1 MKTIAL
7 VELSMREVTKKNK
20 NQRLKQW
27 LLNTEGSP
35 EANANTISLYL
46 PE

>member
-27 LLNTEGSP
+27 LLNTEGSL
-35 EANANTISLYL
+35 EGNANIISLYL